1 MLKKLGCI
9 VTTVKTADEAAIKF
23 RKIPYDA
30 FITDIQLVDD
40 EMRTFIASAKSMN
53 AKLHNKN
60 YILPALGLSHHE
72 QEGEETRCLQFGMD
86 YYIDVPLKIDD
97 LTAILRRWIG
107 RAIHLSGK

>member
-1 MLKKLGCI
+1 
-9 VTTVKTADEAAIKF
+9 
-23 RKIPYDA
+23 
-30 FITDIQLVDD
+30 
-40 EMRTFIASAKSMN
+40 MN
-53 AKLHNKN
+53 AKLHDKN

-107 RAIHLSGK
+107 RAIHLSEK